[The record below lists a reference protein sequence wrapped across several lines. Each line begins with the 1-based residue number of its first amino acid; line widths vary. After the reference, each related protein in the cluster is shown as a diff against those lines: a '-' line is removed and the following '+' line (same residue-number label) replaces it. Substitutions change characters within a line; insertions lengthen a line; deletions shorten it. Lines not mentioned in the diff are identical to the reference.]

1 MPFSSKVS
9 PDSNLDRLEFK
20 VKICTAVINKP
31 SHSNLDRLEFKVKQ
45 LFYVAW
51 PKIHSNLDR
60 LEFKVD
66 SGARISLPI
75 VFEFRQIGI

>member
-1 MPFSSKVS
+1 MSIKTGSGNR
-9 PDSNLDRLEFK
+9 DD
-20 VKICTAVINKP
+20 
-31 SHSNLDRLEFKVKQ
+31 
-45 LFYVAW
+45 
-51 PKIHSNLDR
+51 SNLDR